1 MNPYIP
7 FAALPVAAIAAW
19 FAASNW
25 PAGDPTHYRI
35 PQVTEIDN
43 PIVPTKAHSGPAE
56 EPDIRVRV
64 FVPRKPP
71 VPPDIGPTLILNSVM
86 TGKDVRLASINGH
99 VVKEGGRVEGYR
111 VRRIST
117 DGVELVR
124 GDKTRRLPM
133 RSLHELPPPVRPG
146 EVPEHKGATAKR
158 GSDDLT
164 QDFCKI
170 FDSLKP

>member
-19 FAASNW
+19 LAASNW
-25 PAGDPTHYRI
+25 PAGDPSHYPI
-35 PQVTEIDN
+35 PRVTRIDN
-43 PIVPTKAHSGPAE
+43 PIVPTKVSSGPAE

-64 FVPRKPP
+64 FVPHKPP
-71 VPPDIGPTLILNSVM
+71 VPPDIGPTLILESVM
-86 TGKDVRLASINGH
+86 TGKGVRLASINGH

-111 VRRIST
+111 VRRIGS
-117 DGVELVR
+117 DGVELVKD
-124 GDKTRRLPM
+124 DKTRRLPM
-133 RSLHELPPPVRPG
+133 RSLHELPPPVRPSEIPG
-146 EVPEHKGATAKR
+146 QKGAIAKR

-164 QDFCKI
+164 QDFWKI